1 MGWDIVGRKRKEG
14 CSLAYAIDALMI
26 AVVIF
31 LIAVGAKRGLIK
43 SLFGFLGVI
52 LALVGALWAV
62 RHLAPYLASYLTHG
76 VEQRVTQ
83 QLTESVQNAS
93 DPALR
98 VDEMLPDILRGFGFY
113 EKASENLLQLIRE
126 AIAAATEELVPAAA
140 HATAVQVSNAAA
152 NVIVFILAFVLLL
165 LVLWLFSRLLDL
177 VAKLPGLKQCNA
189 LGGAIFG
196 GLKALLLLL
205 VFAWVVRY
213 LGVIVPQSLV
223 EETVLLRFFVN
234 LI

>member
-152 NVIVFILAFVLLL
+152 NVIVFVLLL